1 MAAALSERTRQ
12 DVASRAA
19 FRCEYCGLPQA
30 YALHAHE
37 PDHIVPR
44 QHGGEDGTQNLAW
57 ACLRCNR
64 YKGPNVGSFDP
75 ETGVLTPFFNPRV
88 QDWATHFSW
97 EGATILPL
105 TAEDRVTVK
114 ILRLNDA
121 DRVAERQR
129 LMVAG
134 LFA

>member
-1 MAAALSERTRQ
+1 
-12 DVASRAA
+12 
-19 FRCEYCGLPQA
+19 
-30 YALHAHE
+30 
-37 PDHIVPR
+37 
-44 QHGGEDGTQNLAW
+44 
-57 ACLRCNR
+57 
-64 YKGPNVGSFDP
+64 
-75 ETGVLTPFFNPRV
+75 LTPFFNPRV